1 MLLAPLH
8 RCAVGRGQVGFTRIT
23 TRGSPKQKPGYYVKV
38 CKLLYQTE
46 EDPDLLLS
54 YADSIHQLAIDSG
67 KPEIFIEYYIWLS
80 EGYFIK
86 GDFEQG
92 YALKRK
98 AIDLAEKAGL
108 RFTIAQACCDMG
120 YYCNADACYDSARLL
135 FS

>member
-1 MLLAPLH
+1 MKRYRWVLGCCLLLSIGVLWAEDKSDL
-8 RCAVGRGQVGFTRIT
+8 RALQQEAAQNRNLD
-23 TRGSPKQKPGYYVKV
+23 SYVKV

-86 GDFEQG
+86 ATSSRGT
-92 YALKRK
+92 L
-98 AIDLAEKAGL
+98 
-108 RFTIAQACCDMG
+108 
-120 YYCNADACYDSARLL
+120 
-135 FS
+135 